1 MATIVEYY
9 EVRYDS
15 GFELGGAYT
24 CARFLSLSAAEEYVK
39 LDRFRYLNKTKQRLV
54 VYDNVKELEL
64 QKRVDLREAA
74 LKKLTDEERLI
85 LGV

>member
-9 EVRYDS
+9 EVHYDS
-15 GFELGGAYT
+15 GFELDGSYT
-24 CARFLSLSAAEEYVK
+24 CARFLSLSAAEEYAK
-39 LDRFRYLNKTKQRLV
+39 QDRFRFVSKNKQRLV

-64 QKRVDLREAA
+64 QKREDLREEA
-74 LKKLTDEERLI
+74 LKKLTPEERLI